1 MSAAAN
7 KRRGF
12 SFEREIV
19 KLVKAAGFPAERAY
33 ASNGKS
39 LGEAETVDCLL
50 NGVRA
55 QLKRHKKIALKYA
68 IPEGADM
75 VVFREDGGKPMA
87 IVPLSELMKLWGNG
101 KVVS

>member
-1 MSAAAN
+1 MRRKKNNPAGN

-19 KLVKAAGFPAERAY
+19 RMVKDAGFSAERAY

-39 LGEAETVDCLL
+39 LGEAETVDCIL
-50 NGVRA
+50 NELRV
-55 QLKRHKKIALKYA
+55 QCKRHKEIAAKYR

-75 VVFREDGGKPMA
+75 VVFREDRGETMV
-87 IVPLSELMKLWGNG
+87 ILPLVELMKLW
-101 KVVS
+101 